1 MGSEMCIRDSVKI
14 SSAAKKKI
22 KEFSKGMSQRL
33 SIASTLIN
41 DPEILLMD
49 EPLSGLD
56 PLGRKIV
63 KEIVLNLKKR
73 GKTVFFSSHILAE
86 VEQIS
91 DRIGILHQ
99 GELLCV
105 EEIKFIL
112 ANFPSLE
119 EFFLTKI
126 GINP

>member
-1 MGSEMCIRDSVKI
+1 LV
-14 SSAAKKKI
+14 
-22 KEFSKGMSQRL
+22 L
-33 SIASTLIN
+33 
-41 DPEILLMD
+41 PED
-49 EPLSGLD
+49 NP
-56 PLGRKIV
+56 
-63 KEIVLNLKKR
+63 
-73 GKTVFFSSHILAE
+73 VFFSSHILAE

-105 EEIKFIL
+105 EEVKFIL
-112 ANFPSLE
+112 ANFSSLE

>member
-1 MGSEMCIRDSVKI
+1 
-14 SSAAKKKI
+14 

-105 EEIKFIL
+105 EEVKFIL